1 VFAGHVLSRCAD
13 RDHEPRPRASA
24 ICSIVSGLCP
34 IVTWLSQTSVRSC
47 RISVRSSF
55 GSARSLSDCVGS
67 LSDRHLAQSGLC
79 PIVLG
84 LYPIIICLSRVS
96 VRSCRVSVRSSFCSA
111 SFFVWCVAGPIHSVI
126 CYSGR
131 VLSLISRVVFLA
143 PFRVSG
149 TIPSTVLRVDS

>member
-1 VFAGHVLSRCAD
+1 VFADHVLSRRVD
-13 RDHEPRPRASA
+13 RDREPRPRASA

-67 LSDRHLAQSGLC
+67 LSDHHLAQPGLC

-84 LYPIIICLSRVS
+84 LYPIVICLSRVS

-111 SFFVWCVAGPIHSVI
+111 SFFVWCVAGPIPSVI
-126 CYSGR
+126 CYSGQ
-131 VLSLISRVVFLA
+131 VFSFISHVVFLA

-149 TIPSTVLRVDS
+149 TIPSTVPRVDS